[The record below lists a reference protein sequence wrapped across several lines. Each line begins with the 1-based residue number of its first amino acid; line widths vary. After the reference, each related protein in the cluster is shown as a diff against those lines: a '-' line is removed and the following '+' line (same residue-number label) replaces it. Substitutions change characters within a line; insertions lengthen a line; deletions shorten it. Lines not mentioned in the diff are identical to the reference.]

1 MTQEGTKPMFRKFTI
16 TLAVA
21 ASLWAAVAGAADP
34 ALPFDQS
41 FLADYSRLERR
52 TEGPIADYA
61 WAVPDIRSRLGKYPK
76 GFFVDTPEILISP
89 DSPYKGGKP
98 EDLAK
103 VGELMRE
110 ALVNRL
116 QKGGY
121 AIATAPGPGVLVF
134 RIALTDLKMKK
145 NKRNVLAY
153 TPAGAVLKAGADA
166 LRDMMQRTDIIGMT
180 LQAEL
185 LDGGTDEVL
194 VELVIP
200 DPTPGK
206 RIEFEQLRALV
217 DEYGARAR
225 CRIDNARLPESQHV
239 NCFSAAAREARPPAP

>member
-1 MTQEGTKPMFRKFTI
+1 MHMLNRLCVTALLVGWG
-16 TLAVA
+16 AVA
-21 ASLWAAVAGAADP
+21 AAADRS
-34 ALPFDQS
+34 LPFDQT

-52 TEGPIADYA
+52 NEGPIADYGY
-61 WAVPDIRSRLGKYPK
+61 AVPDIRSRLGKYPK

-98 EDLAK
+98 EDLAQ
-103 VGELMRE
+103 VSGLMRD

-121 AIATAPGPGVLVF
+121 PIAAAPGPEVLVF
-134 RIALTDLKMKK
+134 RLALTDLKLKK

-153 TPAGAVLKAGADA
+153 TPAGAVLKVGADA
-166 LRDMMQRTDIIGMT
+166 LRDMMQRTDIIDMT

-185 LDGGTDEVL
+185 LDGGTSEVL

-200 DPTPGK
+200 DPTPGQ

-225 CRIDNARLPESQHV
+225 CRIDNARLPEAQHV
-239 NCFSAAAREARPPAP
+239 NCLSPAAREAQLPAAGP